1 MGRILR
7 PQDISEVE
15 NMYDAQTTKMG
26 RLKKILSGLSDLDSV
41 VSLHFEISVS
51 ITIISFHM
59 SCLLYWFA
67 FQSIVISGLYCHTG
81 F

>member
-26 RLKKILSGLSDLDSV
+26 RIKKILSGLSDLESV
-41 VSLHFEISVS
+41 VSI
-51 ITIISFHM
+51 ITVL
-59 SCLLYWFA
+59 C
-67 FQSIVISGLYCHTG
+67 QN
-81 F
+81 